1 MGIENTKA
9 RPSTPL
15 LVIAAVGLALGLL
28 FIAVACQAQGGWTAR
43 FAGSSEQDGLSVSD
57 YPLDE
62 AFIAD
67 MISKR
72 PDSYEHSYTYMA
84 ADGEDSVRILDVVER
99 AGVRYELR
107 DVAATEEDN
116 SWERPVKTVTVSVT
130 KSVPASD
137 VQNALRYFPADMS
150 YEQDGFAGTLTR
162 GVQVSSQAETEV
174 LTRQV
179 DRVVSFTGLPNND
192 ASSLP
197 QTQSFEVS
205 SADGTVVKALDLSDV
220 TYQVESWAPDGT
232 PASYTATANYRGVED
247 YLTTPG
253 YAITY
258 VYDGELAS
266 TDTQMVIRATYDAVL
281 PWGEAL
287 VGIVAF
293 GPVSAVSNALS
304 KSCA

>member
-1 MGIENTKA
+1 MGIESTKA
-9 RPSTPL
+9 RLSTPL
-15 LVIAAVGLALGLL
+15 LVVAAVGLVLGLL
-28 FIAVACQAQGGWTAR
+28 FVAVACQAQGGWAAR
-43 FAGSSEQDGLSVSD
+43 FADSPRRDGLNVSD

-72 PDSYEHSYTYMA
+72 PDSYEHPYTYMA
-84 ADGEDSVRILDVVER
+84 ADGEASVHIQDVMER
-99 AGVRYELR
+99 GGVRYELR
-107 DVAATEEDN
+107 EVAAAEEDKF
-116 SWERPVKTVTVSVT
+116 WQRPAKSVTVQVT
-130 KSVPASD
+130 KSVPAAD
-137 VQNALRYFPADMS
+137 VQNALRYFPVDIG
-150 YEQDGFAGTLTR
+150 YEQDGFAGTLAR
-162 GVQVSSQAETEV
+162 GTQVSSQAETEV

-179 DRVVSFTGLPNND
+179 DRVVSFSGLPNND

-205 SADGTVVKALDLSDV
+205 SAGGSVVKALDLSDV
-220 TYQVESWAPDGT
+220 SYQVESWAPDGT
-232 PASYTATANYRGVED
+232 PASYTAIANYRGVED

-258 VYDGELAS
+258 AYEGEVEAA
-266 TDTQMVIRATYDAVL
+266 DTQMVIRATYDAVL

-293 GPVSAVSNALS
+293 GPVTAVSDAVS
-304 KSCA
+304 VSCA

>member
-9 RPSTPL
+9 RPSAPL
-15 LVIAAVGLALGLL
+15 LVIAAAGLALGLL
-28 FIAVACQAQGGWTAR
+28 FVAVACQAQGGWAAR
-43 FAGSSEQDGLSVSD
+43 FADPPRRDSLNVSD

-84 ADGEDSVRILDVVER
+84 ADGEASVHIQDVMER
-99 AGVRYELR
+99 GGVRYELR
-107 DVAATEEDN
+107 EVAATEQDE
-116 SWERPVKTVTVSVT
+116 SWQRPAKSVIVRVT
-130 KSVPASD
+130 KSIPAAD
-137 VQNALRYFPADMS
+137 VQNALRYFPADMG
-150 YEQDGFAGTLTR
+150 YEQDGFAGMLTR
-162 GVQVSSQAETEV
+162 GAQVSSQAETEV

-179 DRVVSFTGLPNND
+179 DRVVSFSGLPNND

-220 TYQVESWAPDGT
+220 SYQVESWAPDGT
-232 PASYTATANYRGVED
+232 PASYAAVANYRGVED

-258 VYDGELAS
+258 AYEGEVEA

-293 GPVSAVSNALS
+293 GPVTAVSDAVS
-304 KSCA
+304 VSCA

>member
-9 RPSTPL
+9 RPSASL
-15 LVIAAVGLALGLL
+15 LVIAAAGLALGLL
-28 FIAVACQAQGGWTAR
+28 FVVIACQVQGGWAAR
-43 FAGSSEQDGLSVSD
+43 FADPPRRDSLNVSD

-72 PDSYEHSYTYMA
+72 PDSYEHPYTYMA
-84 ADGEDSVRILDVVER
+84 ADGEASVHIQDVMER
-99 AGVRYELR
+99 GGVRYELR
-107 DVAATEEDN
+107 EVAATEEDK
-116 SWERPVKTVTVSVT
+116 SWQRPAKSVIVRVT
-130 KSVPASD
+130 KSVPAAD
-137 VQNALRYFPADMS
+137 VQNALRYFPVDMD
-150 YEQDGFAGTLTR
+150 YEQDGFAGMLTR
-162 GVQVSSQAETEV
+162 GAQVSSQAETEV

-179 DRVVSFTGLPNND
+179 DRVVSFSGLPNND

-220 TYQVESWAPDGT
+220 SYQVESWAPDGT
-232 PASYTATANYRGVED
+232 PASYTAVANYRGVED

-258 VYDGELAS
+258 AYEGEVEA

-293 GPVSAVSNALS
+293 GPVTAVSDAVS
-304 KSCA
+304 VSCA

>member
-9 RPSTPL
+9 RPSAPL
-15 LVIAAVGLALGLL
+15 LVIAAAGLALGLL
-28 FIAVACQAQGGWTAR
+28 FVAVACQAQGGWAAR
-43 FAGSSEQDGLSVSD
+43 FADPPRRDSLNVSD

-84 ADGEDSVRILDVVER
+84 ADGEASVHIQDVMER
-99 AGVRYELR
+99 GGVRYELR
-107 DVAATEEDN
+107 EVAATEQDE
-116 SWERPVKTVTVSVT
+116 SWQRPAKSVIVRVT
-130 KSVPASD
+130 KSIPAAD
-137 VQNALRYFPADMS
+137 VQNALRYFPADMG
-150 YEQDGFAGTLTR
+150 YEQDGFAGMLTR
-162 GVQVSSQAETEV
+162 GAQVSSQAETEV

-179 DRVVSFTGLPNND
+179 DRVVSFSGLPNND

-220 TYQVESWAPDGT
+220 SYQVESWAPDGT
-232 PASYTATANYRGVED
+232 PASYTAVANYRGVED

-258 VYDGELAS
+258 AYEGEVEA

-293 GPVSAVSNALS
+293 GPVTAVSDAVS
-304 KSCA
+304 VSCA